1 MKMTDV
7 IEKLSR
13 FRVEVPSWGFS
24 RSGTRFHSFHIP
36 GEARNLEERI
46 EDAGTVAKLTG
57 GVSSV
62 AIHIPWDK
70 TDDYVALRHLA
81 ERNGVS
87 IGAVNPNLFQE
98 EDYIFG
104 SLTNPDASVRE
115 RTVKHCLE
123 CVKIMQETDSK
134 ALSLWLPDG
143 SNYPGQVNM
152 TQAFDRLL
160 KSLDIVYSEM
170 DSNMQLLIEY
180 KFFEPAFYHTV
191 LSDWGTALLVAE
203 RLGER
208 ARILVDLG
216 HHVQGTNI
224 EYVVGLA
231 SMLGRLGGFH
241 FNSRKYADDDL
252 TVGSINPYELFLIF
266 VELNSFYD
274 LSERQLALVIDQSHN
289 VKSKI
294 GAMIQS
300 VVMLQKTYARSL
312 LVDREA
318 LERAR
323 SKNDVI
329 AAEEILL
336 EAFETDV
343 RPIMKEMRENRG
355 LPDNPLNHFFSSG
368 LEKEITDARSR

>member
-7 IEKLSR
+7 VEKVSR

-24 RSGTRFHSFHIP
+24 RSGTRFHAFQIP
-36 GEARNLEERI
+36 GEARTLEERI
-46 EDAGTVAKLTG
+46 SDAGTVARLTG

-62 AIHIPWDK
+62 AIHIPWDIA
-70 TDDYVALRHLA
+70 DDYDSLKQLA
-81 ERNGVS
+81 ESSGIS

-98 EDYIFG
+98 EDYLFG
-104 SLTNPDASVRE
+104 SLTNTSESTRDKATR
-115 RTVKHCLE
+115 HCLD
-123 CVKIMQETDSK
+123 CVNIMRKTGSK
-134 ALSLWLPDG
+134 SLSLWLPDG

-160 KSLDIVYSEM
+160 KSLNIVYGEM
-170 DSNMQLLIEY
+170 DSDMQLLIEY

-191 LSDWGTALLVAE
+191 LCDWGTALLVAE

-216 HHVQGTNI
+216 HHAQGTNI
-224 EYVVGLA
+224 EYIVGLT
-231 SMLGRLGGFH
+231 SMLGKLGGFH

-252 TVGSINPYELFLIF
+252 TVGSINPYELFLVF

-274 LSERQLALVIDQSHN
+274 LTGGSLSLVIDQSHN

-294 GAMIQS
+294 AAMIQS
-300 VVMLQKTYARSL
+300 VVMLQKTYAKSL
-312 LVDREA
+312 LVDRDA

-323 SKNDVI
+323 KRNNVI
-329 AAEEILL
+329 EAEEILL
-336 EAFETDV
+336 GAFETDV
-343 RPIMKEMRENRG
+343 RPIIKQFRQIRD
-355 LPDNPLNHFFSSG
+355 LPEDPLDHFFRSG
-368 LEKEITDARSR
+368 LHEKIVKARSD